1 MMRIAPS
8 VLANGVSHIS
18 TTSAGADIILKTP
31 EGINFFKTKTKM
43 FKVAID
49 NKTVPYYKRFIETEM
64 NQYQRELSEFLRDD
78 NMARKYKMDDSDAE
92 GWEIYHTLMDK
103 YNVCKYFMKKKYD

>member
-1 MMRIAPS
+1 
-8 VLANGVSHIS
+8 
-18 TTSAGADIILKTP
+18 
-31 EGINFFKTKTKM
+31 
-43 FKVAID
+43 VAID